1 MCFYQT
7 CFKKG
12 ASSDPANY
20 RPTSLTSIAS
30 KLLETCVK
38 DTLLRYLLQ
47 HKLISPHQRG
57 FLSRRS
63 TTTQLLE
70 CCLDWNV
77 ALNAYN
83 TYLDF
88 AKAFDSIVHTKLIA
102 KLACFGIND
111 ELLNWICN
119 FLSNRTHDVNIGN
132 SCSPVSTSS

>member
-1 MCFYQT
+1 MFDSEC
-7 CFKKG
+7 
-12 ASSDPANY
+12 
-20 RPTSLTSIAS
+20 
-30 KLLETCVK
+30 KLLETGVK

-47 HKLISPHQRG
+47 NKLISPHQRG

-83 TYLDF
+83 NIDIIYLDF
-88 AKAFDSIVHTKLIA
+88 PKAFDSIVHTKLIA

-111 ELLNWICN
+111 ELLNSFCN
-119 FLSNRTHDVNIGN
+119 F
-132 SCSPVSTSS
+132 